1 MKKELDEWLNLFK
14 KTHDLMQKIVLSE
27 YGKKQKLSMHIKF
40 HESSSGYI
48 NWQTVEVYLQK
59 GTETIDDNFY
69 FVTSN
74 SEVYKYIL
82 INTFTYILKK
92 DFSNWKSF
100 ILLNDLTETL
110 NPYPLE
116 EVPPI
121 IIDVA
126 SLNKDNSANWE
137 LLEQMITSYHYE
149 KLGIKENKEEI
160 IYDLDNIKEDYLPI
174 YLNKARQ
181 DYEEL
186 SSFYEE
192 IQDLPFIKK
201 YQK

>member
-14 KTHDLMQKIVLSE
+14 KTHDLMQKIVFSE

-40 HESSSGYI
+40 SESSSGRI
-48 NWQTVEVYLQK
+48 DWQTVAVYLQK
-59 GTETIDDNFY
+59 GTEIIDDNFY

-82 INTFTYILKK
+82 INTFPYILKK
-92 DFSNWKSF
+92 DFANWKSF
-100 ILLNDLTETL
+100 IFFNNSTETL

-116 EVPPI
+116 EIPPI
-121 IIDVA
+121 VIDVA
-126 SLNKDNSANWE
+126 SLNRNNSINWG

-149 KLGIKENKEEI
+149 KMGIKENKEEI
-160 IYDLDNIKEDYLPI
+160 KYDFNNIKEDYLPI
-174 YLNKARQ
+174 YLNKAKR

-192 IQDLPFIKK
+192 IQDLPFIRK